1 MGQTNLRAS
10 LKKRYSQLK
19 GQRAD
24 LALRVEAARQVG
36 GKAIDRHSAS
46 VLKLGWDYV
55 RSLNAEH
62 DLNRTKAEVF
72 PGRNY
77 DK

>member
-24 LALRVEAARQVG
+24 LALRVEAVRR
-36 GKAIDRHSAS
+36 DAS
-46 VLKLGWDYV
+46 KLDEMEVELFTGANFRAF
-55 RSLNAEH
+55 RSRE
-62 DLNRTKAEVF
+62 R
-72 PGRNY
+72 G
-77 DK
+77 